1 MPGEFDAAV
10 DSLSPTPKTREP
22 LERVEYHL
30 DQHIDHRRASTPSV
44 AESANADGIVTLQS
58 PNPQGIAQEVL
69 LAANQDGLPDGATVV
84 MKPRAIEVQRGDGPA
99 KRGKGAVMSSRD
111 LGLSERPI
119 LIQSNAGVNKFGVPD
134 DPEAFKP
141 KVFASDGTVAGG
153 DRINALQSVT
163 LDDAG
168 EVRAV
173 TPTVKIAEEAPVM
186 AERVPRGAPVAP
198 VINVP
203 SPKPPRRRV
212 VFMPADGSKV
222 RSQVDDIILS
232 PSIIILIYDA
242 DAETI
247 YEPNPAGA
255 KAPLQLQIDA
265 NSYQCIYGGWSAEKD
280 NKLYFVF
287 VIVPAAQ

>member
-1 MPGEFDAAV
+1 
-10 DSLSPTPKTREP
+10 
-22 LERVEYHL
+22 
-30 DQHIDHRRASTPSV
+30 V
-44 AESANADGIVTLQS
+44 AESADANGIVTLES
-58 PNPQGIAQEVL
+58 PNPQGTAQEVL

-84 MKPRAIEVQRGDGPA
+84 MKPRAVEVQRGDGPA

-119 LIQSNAGVNKFGVPD
+119 LIQSCADVDKFGVPMNID
-134 DPEAFKP
+134 GFKP
-141 KVFASDGTVAGG
+141 KVFASDGTAVGG
-153 DRINALQSVT
+153 ARINALGSVT
-163 LDDAG
+163 LDA
-168 EVRAV
+168 AV
-173 TPTVKIAEEAPVM
+173 EGHVSPPVAKTSSETPVM
-186 AERVPRGAPVAP
+186 EERTPRAPQAAAVVHVPPPR
-198 VINVP
+198 
-203 SPKPPRRRV
+203 PPRRRV

>member
-1 MPGEFDAAV
+1 MPGEFDGVV
-10 DSLSPTPKTREP
+10 DSLSPQPTTREP

-30 DQHIDHRRASTPSV
+30 DQHIDHRQASTPSV
-44 AESANADGIVTLQS
+44 AESADALGIVTLQS

-84 MKPRAIEVQRGDGPA
+84 MKPRAVEVQRGDGPA

-119 LIQSNAGVNKFGVPD
+119 LIQTCADVDKFGVPMNID
-134 DPEAFKP
+134 GFKP
-141 KVFASDGTVAGG
+141 KVFASDGTAAGLQN
-153 DRINALQSVT
+153 INATQSVT
-163 LDDAG
+163 NEDGG
-168 EVRAV
+168 EVR
-173 TPTVKIAEEAPVM
+173 VKAPVVKVAEEAPVM
-186 AERVPRGAPVAP
+186 AERVPRAAPVAP
-198 VINVP
+198 VVNVP
-203 SPKPPRRRV
+203 PPKPPRRRV

>member
-1 MPGEFDAAV
+1 MPGEFDGVV
-10 DSLSPTPKTREP
+10 DSLSPQPTTREP

-30 DQHIDHRRASTPSV
+30 DQHIDHRQASTPSV
-44 AESANADGIVTLQS
+44 AESADALGIVTLQS

-84 MKPRAIEVQRGDGPA
+84 MKPRAVEVQRGDGPA

-119 LIQSNAGVNKFGVPD
+119 LIQTCADVDKFGVPMNID
-134 DPEAFKP
+134 GFKP
-141 KVFASDGTVAGG
+141 KVFASDGTAAGLQN
-153 DRINALQSVT
+153 INATQSVT
-163 LDDAG
+163 REDGG
-168 EVRAV
+168 EVR
-173 TPTVKIAEEAPVM
+173 VKAPVVKAAEEAPVM
-186 AERVPRGAPVAP
+186 AERVPRAAPVAP
-198 VINVP
+198 VVSVP
-203 SPKPPRRRV
+203 PPKPPRRRV

-222 RSQVDDIILS
+222 RSQVDDIIIS